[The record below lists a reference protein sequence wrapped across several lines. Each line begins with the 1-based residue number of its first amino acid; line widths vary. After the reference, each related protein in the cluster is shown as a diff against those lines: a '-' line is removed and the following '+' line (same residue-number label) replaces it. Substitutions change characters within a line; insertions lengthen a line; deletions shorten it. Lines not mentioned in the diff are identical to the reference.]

1 MSTAPPAHLN
11 YQMASVIVNESAVSS
26 LDFHKSGTFL
36 VSATRESS
44 IHLVDCMTGL
54 ERKKLFARSNG
65 IGQVKFT
72 HHESCILMSAAMKA
86 NDIRYMCMHDNVVL
100 RVFKTQEH
108 DRVSSLSMNP
118 IDDRFLSASSKSVM
132 LWTLGVPTAIGKL
145 QLPSYSDQVSVA
157 YDSAGA
163 VFGVSCLDGN
173 TRNRSIKLYDV
184 RNFEAG
190 PFLDL
195 APSADKIATAL
206 GTAAAA
212 AVATAAAAAAAAAA
226 TAANG
231 ASAVPATVP
240 PQSQLLAQAQR
251 ILQSAWTGFEFSA
264 DGFHILVNTA
274 ESLIVIDAFKE
285 DVPPVVIPKK
295 NEGGMSLGAC
305 LSADAKWVL
314 SGTDDN
320 ELAIYDKT
328 TGALCNTL
336 TGHVA
341 PIGCIKCNPRFD
353 MWASG
358 CVNTA
363 LWLRNGNNIAGG
375 SSSS

>member
-1 MSTAPPAHLN
+1 MTSTTIPPANLA

-65 IGQVKFT
+65 IGHVKFT

-86 NDIRYMCMHDNVVL
+86 NDIRYMCLHDNVVL

-132 LWTLGVPTAIGKL
+132 LWTLGIPTAIGKL
-145 QLPSYSDQVSVA
+145 QLPAYSDQVSA
-157 YDSAGA
+157 SFDSAGA

-173 TRNRSIKLYDV
+173 TRSRSIKLYDV

-195 APSADKIATAL
+195 APSAEKIATAL
-206 GTAAAA
+206 GTAAA
-212 AVATAAAAAAAAAA
+212 TAA
-226 TAANG
+226 TAN
-231 ASAVPATVP
+231 SAGTTTIP

-274 ESLIVIDAFKE
+274 ESLIIIDAFKE

-341 PIGCIKCNPRFD
+341 PIGCVKCNPRYD

-363 LWLRNGNNIAGG
+363 LWLRGNGNNL
-375 SSSS
+375 SSSSSS